1 MTLRVLAV
9 WVLREYV
16 YFGSLLLLAGLGAD
30 YSKNFILVSISETVA
45 VLMSYPLRLKIRRVN
60 AFLGLTIAVGLAS
73 AVASFAVVSE

>member
-1 MTLRVLAV
+1 MLAV

-16 YFGSLLLLAGLGAD
+16 YFGSLLLLVGLGED

-73 AVASFAVVSE
+73 AVASFAVVGE